1 MSMGDEHPNERARAK
16 RPDNRRDMTSRTD
29 ARIDQGGFSA
39 VDEPGVV
46 AGAGQRAGIVC
57 VDENGSVVSGHENRR
72 GRRNDRS

>member
-1 MSMGDEHPNERARAK
+1 MPMGDKHPNERARPK
-16 RPDNRRDMTSRTD
+16 RTDNRRDMASGTD
-29 ARIDQGGFSA
+29 ARVDQGGFSA

-57 VDENGSVVSGHENRR
+57 VDENGSVVSGHENQR